1 MTIYLFSP
9 KRILRWVLVSIT
21 LLFLFACGG
30 GTSVSGVGSGGSGI
44 AEGSVT
50 GFGSVIVNG
59 VEYDDSNAV
68 SQSEDATGTK
78 TLSAAKLGQQVRI
91 SLIKDGVANTI
102 DISPQL
108 RGPVTRLEAGG
119 AYLQV
124 MGQWVRVVSVSNTTG
139 TTTVLD
145 GYDTVGS
152 IAQGDALEVHGVWS
166 QDAIKGLPVL
176 VASRIEKV
184 SAPYALLISG
194 QVTSVTGPGLLTLNG
209 SATVLE
215 TDPSIA
221 YPVGTQVTAWLSQW
235 ANPPQTLRVT
245 RIKDDA
251 PLPSGAQLLR
261 LDVMAA
267 SSDIANGQLRAQ
279 GRLITIP
286 ASLQA
291 QLPANPAPLLLEATL
306 QNGVWIAT
314 SLRTRGAAQDLGGE
328 IVLKGAVP
336 WDATAQS
343 QTLREATVL
352 IVGSTAISPNCP
364 RSGPMVALEVH
375 ALRGP
380 PGSTPVA
387 ITINCF
393 SSVPDAT
400 VIRQGGYLQSIA
412 ADGKSVSVLFDGQP
426 NPTTLVLIAGSLL
439 PPPPND
445 LNALRSGHIHFDV
458 EYQVIAGQNQLRKVT
473 PPPPQSG
480 P

>member
-1 MTIYLFSP
+1 MNIVFFHPTQV
-9 KRILRWVLVSIT
+9 LRLVIVWLT
-21 LLFLFACGG
+21 VLFLFACGG

-59 VEYDDSNAV
+59 VEYDDSSAV
-68 SQSEDATGTK
+68 SQSEDATGTQ
-78 TLSAAKLGQQVRI
+78 TLSAAKLGQLVRI
-91 SLIKDGVANTI
+91 SQSKDGVAKTI
-102 DISPQL
+102 DILPQL
-108 RGPVTRLEAGG
+108 RGPVTRLDAGS

-124 MGQWVRVVSVSNTTG
+124 MGQWVRVVSFTNTAG
-139 TTTVLD
+139 TATVLD
-145 GYDTVGS
+145 GYEAIGS

-166 QDAIKGLPVL
+166 QDASKGLPVL

-184 SAPYALLISG
+184 SGSYALLISG
-194 QVTSVTGPGLLTLNG
+194 QVTSVNGRGLLTLNG
-209 SATVLE
+209 GTTVLE
-215 TDPSIA
+215 TDPSLVFT
-221 YPVGTQVTAWLSQW
+221 VGTQVTAWLSQW

-245 RIKDDA
+245 RIKDA
-251 PLPSGAQLLR
+251 AHLPAGAQLLR
-261 LDVMAA
+261 LEVMAA
-267 SSDIANGQLRAQ
+267 ASDLSNAQLRAQ

-286 ASLQA
+286 ANLQG
-291 QLPANPAPLLLEATL
+291 QLPPNPAPLLLEATL
-306 QNGVWIAT
+306 QNGVWTAT
-314 SLRTRGAAQDLGGE
+314 AVRIRGTPQDLGGE

-343 QTLREATVL
+343 LTLREATVL
-352 IVGSTAISPNCP
+352 IVGSTVISQNCP
-364 RSGPMVALEVH
+364 RSGPKVALEVH

-387 ITINCF
+387 TTINCF
-393 SSVPDAT
+393 STVPDTT

-412 ADGKSVSVLFDGQP
+412 SDGKSVTLLFDGQA
-426 NPTTLVLIAGSLL
+426 NPTTLVLFGGSLL

-445 LNALRSGHIHFDV
+445 LSALRNGHINVDV

-473 PPPPQSG
+473 PTPPQSG

>member
-1 MTIYLFSP
+1 MSIAFFHPTQV
-9 KRILRWVLVSIT
+9 LRLVIVWLT
-21 LLFLFACGG
+21 VWFLFACGG
-30 GTSVSGVGSGGSGI
+30 GISVSGVGSGGSGI

-59 VEYDDSNAV
+59 VEYDDSSAV
-68 SQSEDATGTK
+68 SQSEDATGTQI
-78 TLSAAKLGQQVRI
+78 LSAAKLGQQVRI
-91 SLIKDGVANTI
+91 SQSKDGVAETI
-102 DISPQL
+102 DILPQL
-108 RGPVTRLEAGG
+108 RGPVTRLDAGS

-124 MGQWVRVVSVSNTTG
+124 MGQWVRVVSVSNTAG
-139 TTTVLD
+139 TATVLD
-145 GYDTVGS
+145 GYDAIGS

-166 QDAIKGLPVL
+166 QDASKGLPVL

-184 SAPYALLISG
+184 SGSYALLISG
-194 QVTSVTGPGLLTLNG
+194 QVTSVTGLGLLTLNG

-215 TDPSIA
+215 TDPSLA
-221 YPVGTQVTAWLSQW
+221 FTVGTQVTAWLSQW

-245 RIKDDA
+245 RIKDAA
-251 PLPSGAQLLR
+251 PVPAGAQLLR
-261 LDVMAA
+261 LEVMAA
-267 SSDIANGQLRAQ
+267 ASDLSNGQLRAQ

-286 ASLQA
+286 ANLQG

-306 QNGVWIAT
+306 QNLVWTAT
-314 SLRTRGAAQDLGGE
+314 ALRIRGTPQDLGGE

-343 QTLREATVL
+343 LTLREATVR
-352 IVGSTAISPNCP
+352 IVGSTVISPNCP

-387 ITINCF
+387 TTINCF
-393 SSVPDAT
+393 STVPDAM

-412 ADGKSVSVLFDGQP
+412 SDGNSVTVLFDGQSS
-426 NPTTLVLIAGSLL
+426 PTTLVLFGGSLL

-445 LNALRSGHIHFDV
+445 LNALRSGHIHVDV
-458 EYQVIAGQNQLRKVT
+458 EYQVIAAQNQLRKVT